1 MFNIDLGFQVYLL
14 IRHIGTSFCKATSN
28 VDHSSTASFCLSDA
42 IHCCIQQP
50 EQNMLR
56 RWSNSIWIR
65 VWLKHPRCSN
75 ILRVPFDSSKA
86 SHMVGRKPEV
96 SKLVKYGQLVL
107 QVLFSRHFKWG
118 AFSRH
123 PYPSSARLPPSSPAV
138 ALASRDMRW
147 NGWAVCKP
155 FLLSF
160 SSFAV
165 FMLSYF
171 SITPASEVLRLIP
184 IPIPIPFLRNQ
195 TEGFPLCIYDI
206 YVNGPL
212 NSPQSGVA
220 HCTHESFSNRKFG

>member
-1 MFNIDLGFQVYLL
+1 MSNIDLGFQVYLL

-50 EQNMLR
+50 EQTCCADGATQFGFVCGWNTHGVQIFYEYL
-56 RWSNSIWIR
+56 
-65 VWLKHPRCSN
+65 L
-75 ILRVPFDSSKA
+75 ILL
-86 SHMVGRKPEV
+86 
-96 SKLVKYGQLVL
+96 KLVIWLGVNRSFQVGKIWSISSSSVIFKTL
-107 QVLFSRHFKWG
+107 QVG

>member
-1 MFNIDLGFQVYLL
+1 MFNIDLQHRPWFSSLSFDSAH
-14 IRHIGTSFCKATSN
+14 RHIRTSFCKATSN

-50 EQNMLR
+50 EQTCCADGATHFGFVCGWNTHGAQIFYLLILLKLVIWLGVNR
-56 RWSNSIWIR
+56 SFQVGKIWSMSSSR
-65 VWLKHPRCSN
+65 VIFKT
-75 ILRVPFDSSKA
+75 LRV
-86 SHMVGRKPEV
+86 
-96 SKLVKYGQLVL
+96 
-107 QVLFSRHFKWG
+107 G

-171 SITPASEVLRLIP
+171 SIT
-184 IPIPIPFLRNQ
+184 F
-195 TEGFPLCIYDI
+195 G
-206 YVNGPL
+206 
-212 NSPQSGVA
+212 SPPPPS
-220 HCTHESFSNRKFG
+220 SFSSPSPFPFCETKLKVSPSVSMISMWMAHSTRPNPG